1 MKRGRVSGWRSELVE
16 VRESPLHGL
25 GIFAVTD
32 IPEGTVWWSAELAD
46 TITISRGQFETL
58 AASASS
64 PATDAMMSA
73 IQEYSIYLAAFDL
86 MVLIPDNGRYV
97 NHSDDPNSGA
107 LVAGTELRSVAL
119 RDIVAGEEILE
130 DYGTYDHCPWEGIA
144 PEFHDPT
151 VEPQLGVSFR

>member
-1 MKRGRVSGWRSELVE
+1 MSGWRSELVE
-16 VRESPLHGL
+16 VRQSPLHGL
-25 GIFAVTD
+25 GVFAVTD

-73 IQEYSIYLAAFDL
+73 IQEYSIYLGAFDL

-97 NHSDDPNSGA
+97 NHSDEPNSGA
-107 LVAGTELRSVAL
+107 AVVGTQLRSVAL

-130 DYGTYDHCPWEGIA
+130 DYGTYDHCPWKGIA

-151 VEPQLGVSFR
+151 VEPELNVSFR